1 MVFQSSVDRSTLN
14 VKLIFAAKPYMVH
27 FMNSSHQTEEEME
40 GETITTLH
48 FDEGKTYDIGC
59 MAMGGVPNPRI
70 EVTVG
75 EDNYTR
81 AFQQH
86 ESQVC

>member
-1 MVFQSSVDRSTLN
+1 MCLTAKSS
-14 VKLIFAAKPYMVH
+14 MVH

-48 FDEGKTYDIGC
+48 FEEGKTYDIGC
-59 MAMGGVPNPRI
+59 MAMGGVPNPRL

-75 EDNYTR
+75 DDNYTR

-86 ESQVC
+86 DTQVCYLK